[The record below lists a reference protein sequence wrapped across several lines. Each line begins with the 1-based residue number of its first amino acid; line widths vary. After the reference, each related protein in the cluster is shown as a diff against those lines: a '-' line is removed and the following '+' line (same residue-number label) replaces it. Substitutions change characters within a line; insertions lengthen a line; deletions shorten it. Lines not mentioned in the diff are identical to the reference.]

1 MQSGGTVVVVIRL
14 AGRVFAVVRTPD
26 GVRIRNVSPERSRT
40 TPLPDQAE
48 ALKLVRK

>member
-1 MQSGGTVVVVIRL
+1 MVIRL
-14 AGRVFAVVRTPD
+14 AGRVFAVVRNGE
-26 GVRIRNVSPERSRT
+26 GVRIRNVTAERKRT